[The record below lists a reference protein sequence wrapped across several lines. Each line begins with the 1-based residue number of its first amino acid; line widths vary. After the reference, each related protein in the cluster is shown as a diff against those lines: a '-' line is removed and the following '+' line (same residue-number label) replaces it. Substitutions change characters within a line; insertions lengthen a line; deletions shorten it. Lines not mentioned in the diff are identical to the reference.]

1 MKFRGFADSATL
13 EQEMCDLL
21 TETFGQEQ
29 PRPHAVMLAGGGTP
43 LAIYEALGRQ
53 NLRAGRSLHVM
64 YSDDRLVP
72 VTDPG
77 SNYGNSQGHARGVAG
92 FQRSGVI
99 RVRGGTGTRPG
110 GPGLRGPTC
119 GLRRTRRDFCAG
131 GARDRQW
138 MAIRLRCSRWQRPQ
152 RTDRLTL
159 AVERPDFLR
168 VSVTRSVLS
177 RFHHLVILAT
187 GEGKREILETLRDAP
202 ESIPSG
208 VALAGLN
215 VEVWTDL
222 VIGDRDA

>member
-64 YSDDRLVP
+64 YSDDRLGP

-77 SNYGNSQGHARGVAG
+77 SNYGNSQAMLAALRLPAE
-92 FQRSGVI
+92 RVI
-99 RVRGGTGTRPG
+99 RVRGELAPGPAAQAYGDQLADFAGRGGTFALGVLGIGSDGHTAS
-110 GPGLRGPTC
+110 LFS
-119 GLRRTRRDFCAG
+119 LA
-131 GARDRQW
+131 A
-138 MAIRLRCSRWQRPQ
+138 AQ